1 MMSYLCWQRLV
12 TNSSR
17 SGQPVALAEIQG
29 LSFSQKKFP
38 LNSGRLL
45 VIALVGT
52 LVATIISF
60 SLIALGRGGP
70 SLAAYGVGS
79 MSIFAFLLTIQ
90 VLHGKSESK
99 DDFVKK
105 GAVRTAI
112 ATSFTVAYLM
122 LLSLGLDPGL
132 GLNLNNGILANF
144 HLVYI
149 FTIGTYFVT
158 ASLEKIVDLVKGK
171 SSLFG

>member
-1 MMSYLCWQRLV
+1 MSF
-12 TNSSR
+12 NN
-17 SGQPVALAEIQG
+17 
-29 LSFSQKKFP
+29 KKFP
-38 LNSGRLL
+38 LNLGLL
-45 VIALVGT
+45 LNVV
-52 LVATIISF
+52 
-60 SLIALGRGGP
+60 LIATLAIAIASFTLIVLGRGGGY
-70 SLAAYGVGS
+70 LAGYGIGS
-79 MSIFAFLLTIQ
+79 MSLFAFLLTIQ
-90 VLHGKSESK
+90 VLHGKSETK

-122 LLSLGLDPGL
+122 LLALGLDPGL
-132 GLNLNNGILANF
+132 GLNLTNGILANF

-158 ASLEKIVDLVKGK
+158 ASLERIVDLVKGK

>member
-1 MMSYLCWQRLV
+1 MAIS
-12 TNSSR
+12 
-17 SGQPVALAEIQG
+17 VAA
-29 LSFSQKKFP
+29 F
-38 LNSGRLL
+38 LL
-45 VIALVGT
+45 IV
-52 LVATIISF
+52 
-60 SLIALGRGGP
+60 LGRGGP
-70 SLAAYGVGS
+70 SLAGYGVGS
-79 MSIFAFLLTIQ
+79 LSLFAFLMTLQ

-122 LLSLGLDPGL
+122 LVALGLDPGL

-144 HLVYI
+144 HVVYI

-158 ASLEKIVDLVKGK
+158 ASLERIVDLVKGK

>member
-1 MMSYLCWQRLV
+1 
-12 TNSSR
+12 
-17 SGQPVALAEIQG
+17 

-38 LNSGRLL
+38 LNPGLLL
-45 VIALVGT
+45 VVALVGT
-52 LVATIISF
+52 LAATIISF

-70 SLAAYGVGS
+70 SLAAYGIGS
-79 MSIFAFLLTIQ
+79 MSLFAFLLTIQ

-122 LLSLGLDPGL
+122 LLALGLDPGL

-158 ASLEKIVDLVKGK
+158 ASLEKIVELVKGK

>member
-1 MMSYLCWQRLV
+1 M
-12 TNSSR
+12 
-17 SGQPVALAEIQG
+17 
-29 LSFSQKKFP
+29 
-38 LNSGRLL
+38 

-52 LVATIISF
+52 LAATIISF
-60 SLIALGRGGP
+60 ALIALGRGSP
-70 SLAAYGVGS
+70 SLAAYGIGS
-79 MSIFAFLLTIQ
+79 MSLFAFLLTIQ

-122 LLSLGLDPGL
+122 LLALGLDPGL

-158 ASLEKIVDLVKGK
+158 ASLEKIVELVKGK
-171 SSLFG
+171 SSIFG

>member
-1 MMSYLCWQRLV
+1 
-12 TNSSR
+12 
-17 SGQPVALAEIQG
+17 

-52 LVATIISF
+52 LAATIISF

-70 SLAAYGVGS
+70 SLAAYGIGS

-112 ATSFTVAYLM
+112 ATSFTVAYLGQG
-122 LLSLGLDPGL
+122 SLD
-132 GLNLNNGILANF
+132 
-144 HLVYI
+144 
-149 FTIGTYFVT
+149 
-158 ASLEKIVDLVKGK
+158 
-171 SSLFG
+171 

>member
-1 MMSYLCWQRLV
+1 MSL
-12 TNSSR
+12 
-17 SGQPVALAEIQG
+17 
-29 LSFSQKKFP
+29 
-38 LNSGRLL
+38 
-45 VIALVGT
+45 
-52 LVATIISF
+52 
-60 SLIALGRGGP
+60 
-70 SLAAYGVGS
+70 
-79 MSIFAFLLTIQ
+79 FAFLLTIQ

-122 LLSLGLDPGL
+122 LLALGLDSGL

-158 ASLEKIVDLVKGK
+158 ASLERIVDLRANRH
-171 SSLFG
+171 SSANPFREKKRKALSRRRNKILDPFFLEGSRQVARFSPTILL

>member
-1 MMSYLCWQRLV
+1 MKFPM
-12 TNSSR
+12 T
-17 SGQPVALAEIQG
+17 SGLLLLITRFVALA
-29 LSFSQKKFP
+29 
-38 LNSGRLL
+38 
-45 VIALVGT
+45 T
-52 LVATIISF
+52 TIISF
-60 SLIALGRGGP
+60 SVIVLGRGGP
-70 SLAAYGVGS
+70 SLAAYGIGS
-79 MSIFAFLLTIQ
+79 MSLFEFLLAIQ

-122 LLSLGLDPGL
+122 LLALGLDPGL

-149 FTIGTYFVT
+149 FTIGTYFIT
-158 ASLEKIVDLVKGK
+158 ASLERIVDLVKGK

>member
-1 MMSYLCWQRLV
+1 M
-12 TNSSR
+12 
-17 SGQPVALAEIQG
+17 
-29 LSFSQKKFP
+29 SFSQKKFP
-38 LNSGRLL
+38 LNSGLLL
-45 VIALVGT
+45 VVALICT
-52 LVATIISF
+52 LAITVTSF
-60 SLIALGRGGP
+60 LLIVLGRGGP
-70 SLAAYGVGS
+70 SLAGYGVGS
-79 MSIFAFLLTIQ
+79 MSLFAFLLTIQ
-90 VLHGKSESK
+90 VLHGKTESK

-122 LLSLGLDPGL
+122 LLALGLDSGL

-158 ASLEKIVDLVKGK
+158 ASLERIVDLVKGK

>member
-1 MMSYLCWQRLV
+1 
-12 TNSSR
+12 
-17 SGQPVALAEIQG
+17 

-38 LNSGRLL
+38 LNSGLL
-45 VIALVGT
+45 LIIALVGT
-52 LVATIISF
+52 LAATTISF

-70 SLAAYGVGS
+70 SLAAYGIGS
-79 MSIFAFLLTIQ
+79 MSLFAFLLTIQ
-90 VLHGKSESK
+90 VLHGKTESK

-122 LLSLGLDPGL
+122 LLALGLDPGL

-158 ASLEKIVDLVKGK
+158 ASLEKIVELVKGK